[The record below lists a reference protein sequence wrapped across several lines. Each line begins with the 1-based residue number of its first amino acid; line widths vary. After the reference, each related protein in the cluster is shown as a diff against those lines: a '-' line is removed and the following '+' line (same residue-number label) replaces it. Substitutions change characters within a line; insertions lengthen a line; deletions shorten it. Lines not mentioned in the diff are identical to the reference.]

1 MIAIDLLHEDNAAVL
16 AVINAAMVRDYNN
29 VRWSMFYKHRAVE
42 DFERQQDEEED
53 AHTMA
58 QEAARKAAK
67 KAAKA
72 RRKTKSPV
80 ASEDAAP
87 ACH

>member
-58 QEAARKAAK
+58 QEAAEAIRKAAR
-67 KAAKA
+67 KA
-72 RRKTKSPV
+72 RRKTKSPA
-80 ASEDAAP
+80 ASD
-87 ACH
+87 